1 MLKTRFKGCIIVA
14 ILVLAY
20 IGAWF
25 SLCYILKTS
34 NPIVVVEGSS
44 MYPNLKTGDLVFLK
58 GTSKEELV
66 EDFKMGVKSI
76 IVYSLP
82 TGKNIIHRVYSVV
95 YDDENKNVVGFL
107 TKGDNNPYVD
117 GIIVTE
123 EMIIGKVVF
132 GPVPYIGFLVLFL
145 RSPPGFILIIILATL
160 LVVSLIIEKNTSK
173 GGIDYIKNVE
183 KKNET

>member
-1 MLKTRFKGCIIVA
+1 MLKTRFKGYIIVV

-20 IGAWF
+20 IGTWF

-44 MYPNLKTGDLVFLK
+44 MYPSLKKGDLVFLK
-58 GTSKEELV
+58 GTSKEELA
-66 EDFKMGVKSI
+66 EDFKMGVKNI

-95 YDDENKNVVGFL
+95 YDNENKSVIGFL

-117 GIIVTE
+117 GVIVTE
-123 EMIIGKVVF
+123 EMIVGKVVF

-145 RSPPGFILIIILATL
+145 RSPLGFILLIILVAL
-160 LVVSLIIEKNTSK
+160 LVVSLISEKNTSK
-173 GGIDYIKNVE
+173 NGKQPYENVE
-183 KKNET
+183 KR